1 VTMLARTSS
10 RLVGRTVPR
19 DALSLGER
27 DDMFTLLATFFAG
40 VDRKTFDADLEE
52 KTHVILLEDDVKR
65 VRGFSTLLAYRTSV
79 PGVDATIVYSGDTI
93 IDREHW
99 GSPALPVSW
108 LAAVREL
115 TRGARSVFW
124 LLLTSGFRT
133 YRFLP
138 VFYREYFPRFGS
150 CTVPKALVD
159 ALAIERFG
167 SRYDSLRG
175 IVRFERP
182 QVLVPELLD
191 VPSGRALD
199 EHVAFFLARNPGHT
213 RGDELVCLTSIADDN
228 LTAAGRRIA
237 RRLAGP

>member
-1 VTMLARTSS
+1 VTTLARTSG

-19 DALSLGER
+19 DALSREER
-27 DDMFTLLATFFAG
+27 EDMLTLLATFFAG
-40 VDRKTFDADLEE
+40 VDRETFEADLEE
-52 KTHVILLEDDVKR
+52 KTHVILLEDDGR
-65 VRGFSTLLAYRTSV
+65 RLRGFSTLLAYRTSV
-79 PGVDATIVYSGDTI
+79 PDVDATIVYSGDTI

-108 LAAVREL
+108 LAAVRAL
-115 TRGARSVFW
+115 TRDAPSVFW

-138 VFYREYFPRFGS
+138 VFYREYFPRFDS
-150 CTVPKALVD
+150 CIGPKALVD
-159 ALAIERFG
+159 ALAFERFG
-167 SRYDSLRG
+167 SRYDSSGG

-199 EHVAFFLARNPGHT
+199 EHVSFFLSRNPGYT

-237 RRLAGP
+237 RKLAGP